1 MTKEMLNQ
9 LEGFEIFV
17 EKMESFVNDVM
28 SGERS
33 THFNRS
39 DFDLRTINGD
49 SYPIPNDLQ
58 GYMDLWKEVQED
70 FVKVKKMW
78 GDDDFS
84 RNEFFFDLYWNDKLT
99 NTAYYDDEAFWV
111 FYDCNKGVVY
121 DIPTDKETLESN
133 REWIKYDALPSF

>member
-33 THFNRS
+33 THFNRN
-39 DFDLRTINGD
+39 DFDLRTFNGD
-49 SYPIPNDLQ
+49 TYPIPNGLQ
-58 GYMDLWKEVQED
+58 DYMNLWKAVQDD
-70 FVKVKKMW
+70 FAKVKKTW
-78 GDDDFS
+78 EDDDFS
-84 RNEFFFDLYWNDKLT
+84 RNEFFFDLYWNDKQE
-99 NTAYYDDEAFWV
+99 NAAYYDDEAFWL

-133 REWIKYDALPSF
+133 REWIKYGALPSF